1 MDKNLITLSQK
12 ELAKIQRR
20 VDKLKAS
27 VTTHKHFL
35 DRSSD
40 ECWGN
45 PNADEKY
52 EHYMDLIEIAEQR
65 EELLENIQ
73 ESLTHV
79 ADCFSKL
86 EQI

>member
-1 MDKNLITLSQK
+1 MDNNLIALNQK
-12 ELAKIQRR
+12 DLAKIQRR

-35 DRSSD
+35 ERSSD

-52 EHYMDLIEIAEQR
+52 EHYMDLIELAEQR

-73 ESLTHV
+73 ESLAHV
-79 ADCFSKL
+79 VDCLSKL
-86 EQI
+86 EQL